1 MARGQASRG
10 TFLVPGD
17 KGGPA
22 LAMVYCGFGFWL
34 FAAFGTASLFGSIY
48 TGALRYLALAR
59 VVTRFGVFGTKLAP
73 FLQQSVCNKCVY
85 IRVCKGVFQQLRH
98 FWFSVLCA
106 FGTRFC
112 TKCVYI
118 RVCNSVFQQL
128 RHFWFSVL
136 CVLVH
141 FWYTFGTKCAQNRQT
156 ATGALRSCFSL
167 AGKKTS

>member
-1 MARGQASRG
+1 MRVTPGVPRDLARGQASRG

-106 FGTRFC
+106 FGFRFCALVEGSKYTGSLRYWNQARVVTRFVRFGSAFC
-112 TKCVYI
+112 NK
-118 RVCNSVFQQL
+118 VC
-128 RHFWFSVL
+128 
-136 CVLVH
+136 
-141 FWYTFGTKCAQNRQT
+141 
-156 ATGALRSCFSL
+156 ATNVCI
-167 AGKKTS
+167 

>member
-1 MARGQASRG
+1 MRVTPGVPRDLARGQASRG

-98 FWFSVLCA
+98 FWFSVLV
-106 FGTRFC
+106 FGF
-112 TKCVYI
+112 
-118 RVCNSVFQQL
+118 
-128 RHFWFSVL
+128 
-136 CVLVH
+136 VH
-141 FWYTFGTKCAQNRQT
+141 WSR
-156 ATGALRSCFSL
+156 ALNTQ
-167 AGKKTS
+167 AP